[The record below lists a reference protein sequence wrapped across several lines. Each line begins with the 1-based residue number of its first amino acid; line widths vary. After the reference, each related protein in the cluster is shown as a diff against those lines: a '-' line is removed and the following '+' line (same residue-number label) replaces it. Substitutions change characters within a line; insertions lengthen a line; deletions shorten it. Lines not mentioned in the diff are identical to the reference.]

1 MGKSAFFLLKH
12 TVAIFLLS
20 HSLSLSAFE
29 KIPSQYHVPYGTSS
43 APVQVIEYFS
53 LSCLKCLE
61 SFRRDFKE
69 LKAKYIDA
77 NQVYWTFHPNPADLL
92 TLQAMV
98 CLEKLSLKEKRIFWE
113 VVLDTL
119 DNPSEGATVMQIAM
133 ETLGKPIPQLQDISY
148 LQNTPTF
155 KAAFG
160 YLKQPDIV
168 TDLPTVEINGVLHD
182 EFPTRKFL
190 EKKLAF
196 FTPNRKPL

>member
-1 MGKSAFFLLKH
+1 MGKSIFSLLQKTIAFFLL
-12 TVAIFLLS
+12 S
-20 HSLSLSAFE
+20 HLFPLSAFE
-29 KIPSQYHVPYGTSS
+29 KIPSQYHVTYGSPS
-43 APVQVIEYFS
+43 APIQVTEYFS
-53 LSCLKCLE
+53 LSCLKCLV
-61 SFRRDFKE
+61 SYRRDFKD

-77 NQVYWTFHPNPADLL
+77 NNVYWTFHLNPADLL

-119 DNPSEGATVMQIAM
+119 DNPSEGATLMQIAM

-148 LQNTPTF
+148 LQSTSTF

-160 YLKQPDIV
+160 YLKQSNIV

-190 EKKLAF
+190 EKQLSF
-196 FTPNRKPL
+196 LTPNRKSL